1 MYANSRLIATI
12 VGSLLSLSCLSA
24 SADETSNVLKM
35 NACEMPEYDTQM
47 LRKEEKGQV
56 KLRFSTDATGK
67 VTEAEAKVEE
77 SSGFTNLDKASLSA
91 LKNCQF
97 DAKKSANIVSK
108 PSHVIAFTWAIK

>member
-1 MYANSRLIATI
+1 MYAKSRLIATI

-24 SADETSNVLKM
+24 SADETSNILKM
-35 NACEMPEYDTQM
+35 NTCEMPEYDTQM

-67 VTEAEAKVEE
+67 VTEAKVEK
-77 SSGFTNLDKASLSA
+77 SSGFANLDKASLSA

-97 DAKKSANIVSK
+97 DTKKSANVVSK
-108 PSHVIAFTWAIK
+108 PSQVIAFTWTIK